1 MAQDR
6 SFKNYIANRFFN
18 ELYDAVASYLEQNHR
33 DLDVSSQLVRIIDK
47 AELSDIDIKSVFV
60 NNLPGMK
67 IAFDVLLEADFE
79 ISEVD
84 RHTDR
89 YDQKRRWFK
98 ISCTGDLSCNLDDFA
113 VTSTEEYNYRG
124 KQDSPMSDSL
134 VPIIHKDHLESV
146 ARAFLEEYYKEALY
160 EPMAI
165 DPTVLAERM
174 GLSIQLKHITSD
186 FSTFGQVFFADCETD
201 YYDKDAASFKK
212 IQVKSGTILV
222 DPDAYFF
229 RNLGSVN
236 NTIIHECVHWDK
248 HRKAF
253 ELERLYNENAT
264 QIKCQVVGGIK
275 DNKVKTA
282 TDWMEWQANSLA
294 PRIQMP
300 YTQAKIKAA
309 EFIRHYLRLYPGSKL
324 IDIMEPVIDEMAS
337 FFCVSRFAAK
347 IRMIDLGFEEAIGTF
362 TYIDGRYVK
371 PHSFKK
377 GTLLR
382 SQTFSISERD
392 AIVESTMV
400 PSLREKI
407 QSGNYLFV
415 DSHFCIN
422 DAKYIDYDIEG
433 QAFLTDYARHHM
445 DQCCLAFDLTVHRSA
460 TSYCRQFYTECVLY
474 RDATSDII
482 FEAHFSDS
490 KINNDVDAQAK
501 AIIAYNKELA
511 EIMQNL
517 PGSFSGALKSL
528 MTWKEQ
534 TVEELAGN
542 CCLDP
547 KTIQRMRN
555 NEAYET
561 TIETIVAICI
571 ALQLPPAASDALIGR
586 SAYSLGVSEKHLTYR
601 FLLNSCYTKTIYE
614 CNEMLSRLGLEPLTK
629 EK

>member
-1 MAQDR
+1 MAQNR
-6 SFKNYIANRFFN
+6 SFKEYVANRFYN
-18 ELYDAVASYLEQNHR
+18 ELFDAVSSYLEQNHR
-33 DLDVSSQLVRIIDK
+33 DLDVSSQLVRTIDS

-60 NNLPGMK
+60 DNLPGMK
-67 IAFDVLLEADFE
+67 IAFDVLLEAEFE
-79 ISEVD
+79 ISETD

-98 ISCTGDLSCNLDDFA
+98 VSCTGDLSCSLDDFA
-113 VTSTEEYNYRG
+113 ITATEEYNYRS

-134 VPIIHKDHLESV
+134 VPIIHKDQLEAV
-146 ARAFLEEYYKEALY
+146 AKAFLEKYYQEALY
-160 EPMAI
+160 KPMPV
-165 DPTVLAERM
+165 DPTVLTERM
-174 GLSIQLKHITSD
+174 GLSIKLKNITSD
-186 FSTFGQVFFADCETD
+186 FSTFGQIFFADCETE
-201 YYDKDAASFKK
+201 YYDKEHSSFKK

-222 DPDAYFF
+222 DPDAYFL

-253 ELERLYNENAT
+253 ELERLYNENAA

-275 DNKVKTA
+275 DNKVKSA
-282 TDWMEWQANSLA
+282 TDWMEWQANALT

-309 EFIRHYLRLYPGSKL
+309 EFIRNYLRFFPSSKL

-337 FFCVSRFAAK
+337 FFCVSRYAAK
-347 IRMIDLGFEEAIGTF
+347 IRMVDLGYEEAIGTF

-377 GTLLR
+377 GKLLQN
-382 SQTFSISERD
+382 QTFSISERD

-400 PSLREKI
+400 PALREKI

-415 DSHFCIN
+415 DSHFCIK
-422 DAKYIDYDIEG
+422 DEKYIKYDG
-433 QAFLTDYARHHM
+433 DGHAFLTDYARQHM
-445 DQCCLAFDLTVHRSA
+445 DECCLVFDLTVLRSA
-460 TSYCRQFYTECVLY
+460 NSYCKQFYTECVLY

-490 KINNDVDAQAK
+490 TIDNDVDAQTE

-511 EIMQNL
+511 EVMQNM
-517 PGSFSGALKSL
+517 PGGFSGALKYL
-528 MTWKEQ
+528 MTWKGK
-534 TVEELAGN
+534 TVEALAGD

-571 ALQLPPAASDALIGR
+571 ALQLPPATSDALIGR
-586 SAYSLGVSEKHLTYR
+586 SGCSLGVSEKHLTYR

-614 CNEMLSRLGLEPLTK
+614 CNEMLHRLRLDPLTK
-629 EK
+629 EI